1 MRDNFSTHSA
11 MHCHTTALSD
21 TNDISLPVVET
32 FQNFLA
38 AIHQQML
45 LFLLLD
51 AAAAT
56 PTSSVQASIAMHQ
69 SVHDHTRLI
78 CLFRWAMTGTDASKS
93 PTQLRIELL
102 EEDSKHCLACISGP
116 GFQRKKFWVQQPEPD
131 VICAMDTDD
140 RTWLQVI
147 VATAMIAAKTQ
158 RHRDKVTSAA
168 RRIT

>member
-1 MRDNFSTHSA
+1 

-21 TNDISLPVVET
+21 TNDISSPVVES

-56 PTSSVQASIAMHQ
+56 PTSRVGASIAMHQ
-69 SVHDHTRLI
+69 SVPDHTRLMSMC

-102 EEDSKHCLACISGP
+102 EEESKHCLACISGP

-131 VICAMDTDD
+131 VICAMDTED
-140 RTWLQVI
+140 RTWLQMI

-168 RRIT
+168 RRNT